1 MPPEVVL
8 LKVTE
13 LPASILTVDG
23 VIVTDGTLLT
33 VTVLERLEISPAESL
48 TVTVTE

>member
-23 VIVTDGTLLT
+23 VIVTDGTLLI
-33 VTVLERLEISPAESL
+33 VTILVKFAVFPAESS